1 MLYVSAS
8 TLQRRRKE
16 FGLSDNFESYS
27 DITDDEL
34 DEIYAGI
41 PVNSSE
47 SPLTPNIG
55 RGQFIDALRSG
66 GFTYSKMESQ

>member
-1 MLYVSAS
+1 MLHVSAS
-8 TLQRRRKE
+8 KLQRRRKE

-41 PVNSSE
+41 TVNSSE
-47 SPLTPNIG
+47 SPLTPNSG
-55 RGQFIDALRSG
+55 RRQFIGALRSRG
-66 GFTYSKMESQ
+66 L